1 MIVFL
6 VDDDNDDEF
15 FLWYDSPTKGV
26 YALSPARTIVRD
38 SHHRKIC
45 DIQRAGFGPAQN
57 LSSDYVERSC
67 AVVITTTPQRHV
79 THTLTPVTL

>member
-1 MIVFL
+1 M
-6 VDDDNDDEF
+6 
-15 FLWYDSPTKGV
+15 
-26 YALSPARTIVRD
+26 
-38 SHHRKIC
+38 
-45 DIQRAGFGPAQN
+45 QRAEFEPAQN